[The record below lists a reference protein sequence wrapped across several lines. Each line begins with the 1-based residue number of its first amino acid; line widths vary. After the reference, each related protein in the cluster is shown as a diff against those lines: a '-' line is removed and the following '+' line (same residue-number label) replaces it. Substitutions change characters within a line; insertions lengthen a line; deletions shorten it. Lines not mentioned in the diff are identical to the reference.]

1 MPVRPTRVRRLRAR
15 KALGNAMLVG
25 VLLAAGVT
33 YVAIQKT
40 VTLVV
45 DRGRPEAVR
54 TMSASVGEL
63 LDAQGILVGSGDLV
77 TPPQQTA
84 LADGMTVFVERGGF
98 ARMAPPASED
108 VGVWVME
115 GASAPLVML
124 ATRYAE
130 NWFSAE
136 GPGGSSHAV
145 TARVVVQG
153 KDHDVVTNAGTVREL
168 LSAMGIAPDR
178 DDRVLPSLKTPLH
191 DEMRVRYDRIAFRV
205 RDVRVPIPHTTYT
218 RYTDTLDPGEIRIVR
233 QGVRALL
240 EQAGFEVV
248 MLEHTRVKVVN
259 GRVVGSRVL
268 SRTVVTEAVATRRLM
283 GREHAAAAHGSQ
295 VGEASWYSFGP
306 GSGLTA
312 AHPWLPFGTVVT
324 VTNLENGKTVRVV
337 INDRGPFGG
346 RIIDLS
352 GEAFARIAPLSQ
364 GVAQVRLSW

>member
-15 KALGNAMLVG
+15 KAMGNAMLVG

-54 TMSASVGEL
+54 TMSASVGEF
-63 LDAQGILVGSGDLV
+63 LDAQGILVGSGDVV

-84 LADGMTVFVERGGF
+84 LADGMTVFVERRGF
-98 ARMAPPASED
+98 AGMVAPGLVGPEQD
-108 VGVWVME
+108 VGVWVTE
-115 GASAPLVML
+115 GATASL
-124 ATRYAE
+124 ATRDAE

-136 GPGGSSHAV
+136 GPGGSSHVV

-178 DDRVLPSLKTPLH
+178 DDRVLPSPKTPLH
-191 DEMRVRYDRIAFRV
+191 DEMRVRYDGIAFPV
-205 RDVRVPIPHTTYT
+205 REVRVPIPHTTYT
-218 RYTDTLDPGEIRIVR
+218 TYTDTLDPGEIRIVR
-233 QGVRALL
+233 QG
-240 EQAGFEVV
+240 EDGV
-248 MLEHTRVKVVN
+248 MLERTRVKVVN
-259 GRVVGSRVL
+259 GQVVGSQVL

-283 GREHAAAAHGSQ
+283 GAEQTASSRGSQ
-295 VGEASWYSFGP
+295 VGEASWYSFAP

-324 VTNLENGKTVRVV
+324 VTNLENGETVRVV

-352 GEAFARIAPLSQ
+352 HEAFARIAPLSQ